1 MAKMTLGEL
10 QTFVKTYVESAAQG
24 GAYVP
29 TTNNLV
35 GLVDK
40 IGRIV
45 TISDTFSDPLNGRLE
60 GQDLDYGF
68 TIEEWYANLAAPQDY
83 DPTGANTLA
92 PHNLTFED
100 CAYSTT
106 LGRKTIAISKKYDD
120 IERACTN
127 ANDAANITAK
137 IMQRLTDSYQMYCFA
152 IKKQLLGNVVDKADA
167 ADLSQVVAKPVDTT
181 TGEAFIKAVKNEI
194 EKSKFPTENTSL
206 SKTLIAPVPRLT
218 LYIKKGIESV
228 LSVDVNAGAFNPSQL
243 GLDCDV
249 IVVDD
254 FGKNGVAGA
263 YAMLVDERGIK
274 LHKDYEA
281 LRDQVNAE
289 GDYINFFQH
298 SEHTAYISKFTYMEV
313 FKEA

>member
-1 MAKMTLGEL
+1 MAKLTLGEL
-10 QTFVKTYVESAAQG
+10 QTFVKSYVAAAKQAG
-24 GAYVP
+24 TWQA
-29 TTNNLV
+29 TTDNMV
-35 GLVDK
+35 GLIDK
-40 IGRIV
+40 IGKIV
-45 TISDTFSDPLNGRLE
+45 TVADTFSDPLNGRLE
-60 GQDLDYGF
+60 GENLDYGF

-106 LGRKTIAISKKYDD
+106 LGRKVIAVTKKYDD
-120 IERACTN
+120 IERAVN
-127 ANDAANITAK
+127 SANDAANITAK
-137 IMQRLTDSYQMYCFA
+137 IMQRLTDSYQMYRFA
-152 IKKQLLGNVVDKADA
+152 IKKQLLGNVIDKAEA
-167 ADLSQVVAKPVDTT
+167 AGLSQVVAKPVDTQ

-206 SKTLIAPVPRLT
+206 SKTLIAPAPRLT

-228 LSVDVNAGAFNPSQL
+228 LSVDTKAGAFNPSEL

-249 IVVDD
+249 VVVDD
-254 FGKNGVAGA
+254 FGENGVAGA

-281 LRDQVNAE
+281 IRDQENAE
-289 GDYINFFQH
+289 ADYVNFFMH